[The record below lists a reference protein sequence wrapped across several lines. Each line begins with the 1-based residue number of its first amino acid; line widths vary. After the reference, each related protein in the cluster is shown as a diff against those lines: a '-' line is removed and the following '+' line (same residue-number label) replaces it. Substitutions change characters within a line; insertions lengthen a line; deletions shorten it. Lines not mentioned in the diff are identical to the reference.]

1 MRVKSVGRTKR
12 AILVLAKRGAA
23 AISIW
28 HSRPLTLQAH
38 LCGPALKD
46 ANNSMLRQDHDLK
59 EWSSLGIKGCPAF
72 LDMGTAHWEAARGA
86 KTSQRLPKGSVKN
99 PLPRQTDCLRFLAR
113 AMIKWVLWWRCW
125 CFGFQRPLCLCS
137 SAERVCSAEREL
149 DRPWCEYEL
158 HEWGSL
164 PGCRVQQA
172 QAVFKSKA

>member
-1 MRVKSVGRTKR
+1 MVKPWNKR
-12 AILVLAKRGAA
+12 
-23 AISIW
+23 
-28 HSRPLTLQAH
+28 
-38 LCGPALKD
+38 
-46 ANNSMLRQDHDLK
+46 M
-59 EWSSLGIKGCPAF
+59 SSLFGYGHCP
-72 LDMGTAHWEAARGA
+72 LGGA
-86 KTSQRLPKGSVKN
+86 KTTQRLPKGSVKN

-172 QAVFKSKA
+172 QAVFKSKAQRPTLIRVPGTNQFTLS